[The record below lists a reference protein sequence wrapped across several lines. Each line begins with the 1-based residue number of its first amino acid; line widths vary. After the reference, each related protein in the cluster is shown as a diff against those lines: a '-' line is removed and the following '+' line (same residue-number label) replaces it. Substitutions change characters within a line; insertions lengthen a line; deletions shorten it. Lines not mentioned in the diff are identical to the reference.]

1 MIIDI
6 ESASDERLH
15 AFRWRERQLTTI
27 AQRKSVLGEGMFIAE
42 GDLVVRRALEAGCK
56 PDVVLCDPKCAHEFA
71 ESVHQAGG
79 TTLTAS
85 ADIRREVTGLGV
97 PLDAIGVFLRP
108 PISDALDLINV
119 STRII
124 VLDCVDNPSNVGTIA
139 RSAAALGWNALL
151 LDSTSADPLARR
163 ALRVSMGTT
172 FKLPFARVSN
182 VGETLQLLA
191 ARGFSIVGMTPHHP
205 TKKVESLRE
214 IRLADNQPRAVVLG
228 SERQGLTDAALEHC
242 NVLARVEM
250 ADGIDSLNVAAATA
264 IACYALR

>member
-1 MIIDI
+1 MIINV
-6 ESASDERLH
+6 ESASDDRLH

-27 AQRKSVLGEGMFIAE
+27 AQRKSILGEGLFIAE
-42 GDLVVRRALEAGCK
+42 GDLVVRRALEAGCT
-56 PDVVLCDPKCAHEFA
+56 PTVVLCDPKCAHEFA
-71 ESVHQAGG
+71 SAVHQAGG

-97 PLDAIGVFLRP
+97 PLDAIGIFLRP
-108 PISDALDLINV
+108 PTSDAHALIAV
-119 STRII
+119 STRIV

-172 FKLPFARVSN
+172 FKLPFARVPDI
-182 VGETLQLLA
+182 EATLRLLA
-191 ARGFSIVGMTPHHP
+191 ARGFWIVGMTPHHL
-205 TKKVESLRE
+205 TREVASLRE
-214 IRLADNQPRAVVLG
+214 IQLADSQPRVVVLG
-228 SERQGLTDAALEHC
+228 SERQGLSDATLEHC
-242 NVLARVEM
+242 NLLARVEM

>member
-1 MIIDI
+1 
-6 ESASDERLH
+6 
-15 AFRWRERQLTTI
+15 
-27 AQRKSVLGEGMFIAE
+27 MFIAE

-108 PISDALDLINV
+108 PISDAQELINI

-205 TKKVESLRE
+205 TKRWRACGRYGLQTINHERLCLVRSAKASAMQPSNTAMCWRVSKWPMASTRSMLRP
-214 IRLADNQPRAVVLG
+214 LPQLRATRCVNYCPVFT
-228 SERQGLTDAALEHC
+228 RC
-242 NVLARVEM
+242 
-250 ADGIDSLNVAAATA
+250 
-264 IACYALR
+264 

>member
-1 MIIDI
+1 VIIDI
-6 ESASDERLH
+6 TSATDERLH

-42 GDLVVRRALEAGCK
+42 GDLVVRRALDAGCK

-71 ESVHQAGG
+71 DTVQQAGG

-97 PLDAIGVFLRP
+97 PLDAIGVFYRP
-108 PISDALDLINV
+108 QPADAHQLIGTA
-119 STRII
+119 TRII

-139 RSAAALGWNALL
+139 RSAAALGWGALL

-172 FKLPFARVSN
+172 FKLPFARVSD
-182 VGETLQLLA
+182 VGETLTQLA
-191 ARGFSIVGMTPHHP
+191 SRGFSIVGMTPNHP
-205 TKKVESLRE
+205 TRVVESLRE
-214 IRLADNQPRAVVLG
+214 IRLAPDQPRAVVLG
-228 SERQGLTDAALEHC
+228 SERQGLSDTALEHC
-242 NVLARVEM
+242 NVLARIDM
-250 ADGIDSLNVAAATA
+250 ADGVDSLNVAAATA

>member
-1 MIIDI
+1 VIIDI
-6 ESASDERLH
+6 TSATDERLH

-42 GDLVVRRALEAGCK
+42 GDLVVRRALDAGCK
-56 PDVVLCDPKCAHEFA
+56 PDVVLCDPKCAHKFA
-71 ESVHQAGG
+71 DTVQQAGG

-97 PLDAIGVFLRP
+97 PLDAIGVFYRP
-108 PISDALDLINV
+108 QPADAHELIGTA
-119 STRII
+119 TRII

-139 RSAAALGWNALL
+139 RSAAALGWGALL

-172 FKLPFARVSN
+172 FKLPFARVSD
-182 VGETLQLLA
+182 VGETLTQLA
-191 ARGFSIVGMTPHHP
+191 SRGFSIVGMTPNHS
-205 TKKVESLRE
+205 TRVVESLRE
-214 IRLADNQPRAVVLG
+214 IRLAPDQPRAVVLG
-228 SERQGLTDAALEHC
+228 SERQGLSDAALEHC
-242 NVLARVEM
+242 NVLARIDM
-250 ADGIDSLNVAAATA
+250 ADGVDSLNVAAATA

>member
-6 ESASDERLH
+6 TSATDERLH

-27 AQRKSVLGEGMFIAE
+27 AQRKSVLGEGLFIAE
-42 GDLVVRRALEAGCK
+42 GDLVVRRALDAGCK

-71 ESVHQAGG
+71 DTVQQAGG

-97 PLDAIGVFLRP
+97 PLDAIGVFYRP
-108 PISDALDLINV
+108 QPADAHELIGTA
-119 STRII
+119 TRII

-139 RSAAALGWNALL
+139 RSAAALGWGALL

-172 FKLPFARVSN
+172 FKLPFARVSD
-182 VGETLQLLA
+182 VGETLTQLA
-191 ARGFSIVGMTPHHP
+191 SRGFSIVGMTPNHP
-205 TKKVESLRE
+205 TRVVESLRE
-214 IRLADNQPRAVVLG
+214 IRLEPDQPRAVVLG
-228 SERQGLTDAALEHC
+228 SERQGLSDAALEHC
-242 NVLARVEM
+242 NVLARIDM
-250 ADGIDSLNVAAATA
+250 ADGVDSLNVAAATA